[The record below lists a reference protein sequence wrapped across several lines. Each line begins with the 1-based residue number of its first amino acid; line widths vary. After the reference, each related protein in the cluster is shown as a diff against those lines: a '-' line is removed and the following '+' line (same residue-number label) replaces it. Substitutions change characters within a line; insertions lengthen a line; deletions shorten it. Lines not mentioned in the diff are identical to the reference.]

1 MNGIDPLLNYKQ
13 KSPVRYGEAPDF
25 SVVYSLY
32 LRRYIENAYN
42 RKNQLDGPENVL
54 YN

>member
-1 MNGIDPLLNYKQ
+1 MNGIDPLLTYQQ
-13 KSPVRYGEAPDF
+13 KSPVRYGEAADF

-32 LRRYIENAYN
+32 LRRHIENTYH

>member
-13 KSPVRYGEAPDF
+13 KRPVRYGEAPDF
-25 SVVYSLY
+25 SAYPLY
-32 LRRYIENAYN
+32 LRRYIENTYH

>member
-25 SVVYSLY
+25 SVAFFAPL
-32 LRRYIENAYN
+32 
-42 RKNQLDGPENVL
+42 
-54 YN
+54 